1 MPSHGL
7 PAVKPPLVES
17 VVDAKGALSLPAKT
31 TATAA
36 KSALT
41 VEGPP
46 GSFSILA
53 GRVAEP
59 ADLHAVTVAVAAP
72 PVESDPLTAGLR
84 AFAANFLA
92 EYRRD
97 SVVPLASGLPRLFQR
112 RLTPPSRRPPRLLPW
127 RSNPCVALSQRSS
140 CRSRTRHPLGDLP
153 QGPAPVPSTR
163 KSDLAEDLFADVM
176 ALTGEERIALFT

>member
-1 MPSHGL
+1 VAELASPSSDLSRKDLDRFDAVPRGL

-53 GRVAEP
+53 ERVAEP

-92 EYRRD
+92 EYRKDFR
-97 SVVPLASGLPRLFQR
+97 SPASQAACRG
-112 RLTPPSRRPPRLLPW
+112 
-127 RSNPCVALSQRSS
+127 CSS
-140 CRSRTRHPLGDLP
+140 
-153 QGPAPVPSTR
+153 A
-163 KSDLAEDLFADVM
+163 A
-176 ALTGEERIALFT
+176 